1 MHHVVHPFLGNRSSF
16 QCPYGFNAHVVTA
29 NVIGVPGFRNFS
41 VNAFPYAEIMQ
52 TPVDPWSEFNSHEE
66 VVVAQDP
73 VTGLRSVIAIH
84 STALGPALGGTR
96 MSLYADSPDPQAAA
110 YSDALRLARA
120 MSLKNSLAG
129 LPHGGGKAV
138 LLGDPHNKSREQL
151 LAYGDLIESLGGK
164 YVTAGDVGMQVADMD
179 TVGERSRWVTGR
191 SPENGGVGDSGIL
204 TAVGIWQGMK
214 AAAQFTYGTPSLQ
227 DRLVAVIGAG
237 KVGGR
242 LIDHLI
248 TEEGARIVAMDPN
261 PDVQAEI
268 SAAFPTVEF
277 VDSIHEVLARQP
289 DVLSPNAMGGF
300 ITADLA
306 RELSVTLIC
315 GGANNQLA
323 SPEVGDIL
331 AERGILYA
339 PDFLVNCGGV
349 IQVAE
354 ELVGANVERARAK
367 VMEVFTTT
375 TTVLERASSEGI
387 TPVAA
392 AESEAWARIA
402 AAS

>member
-1 MHHVVHPFLGNRSSF
+1 
-16 QCPYGFNAHVVTA
+16 
-29 NVIGVPGFRNFS
+29 
-41 VNAFPYAEIMQ
+41 
-52 TPVDPWSEFNSHEE
+52 
-66 VVVAQDP
+66 
-73 VTGLRSVIAIH
+73 
-84 STALGPALGGTR
+84 
-96 MSLYADSPDPQAAA
+96 
-110 YSDALRLARA
+110 
-120 MSLKNSLAG
+120 
-129 LPHGGGKAV
+129 
-138 LLGDPHNKSREQL
+138 
-151 LAYGDLIESLGGK
+151 LAYGNLIESLGGK
-164 YVTAGDVGMQVADMD
+164 YVTAGDVGMQVVDMD

-214 AAAQFTYGTPSLQ
+214 AAAQFVYGTPSLQ
-227 DRLVAVIGAG
+227 GQLVAVIGAG

-261 PDVQAEI
+261 AHVRTEV
-268 SAAFPTVEF
+268 SAAFPEVEF
-277 VDSIHEVLARQP
+277 VDSIQEVLTRKP

-300 ITADLA
+300 ITANLA

-323 SPEVGDIL
+323 SPEVGDVL

-354 ELVGANVERARAK
+354 ELVGANIERARAK
-367 VMEVFTTT
+367 VMEVFGTT
-375 TTVLERASSEGI
+375 TTVLERAATEGI